1 MAGYVGLNVRKDSF
15 QKNSRRIAQMRP
27 NCLVTLGPGN
37 GKKSSGI
44 PLEGKMKEKNRF
56 TQSVLSASQK
66 ETVELPWTRGA
77 RRKAFIIKR
86 ESHLKALRRS
96 A

>member
-1 MAGYVGLNVRKDSF
+1 
-15 QKNSRRIAQMRP
+15 
-27 NCLVTLGPGN
+27 
-37 GKKSSGI
+37 
-44 PLEGKMKEKNRF
+44 MKEKNRF
-56 TQSVLSASQK
+56 TQSVLSASRK
-66 ETVELPWTRGA
+66 ETVELPWARGA